1 MAASGSP
8 KPAADRARDRSADF
22 DISNPEGRTARMT
35 AVTAGTLLVL
45 FLPFLLSLAGQAGT
59 PKVLCFVTSLLAM
72 LLSVREF
79 GAVLPWCIGMAIA
92 VISVR
97 ERFRQRRSV

>member
-1 MAASGSP
+1 
-8 KPAADRARDRSADF
+8 
-22 DISNPEGRTARMT
+22 MT
-35 AVTAGTLLVL
+35 ALTAGTLLVL
-45 FLPFLLSLAGQAGT
+45 FLPFLLALAGQAGT
-59 PKVLCFVTSLLAM
+59 PKVLCFLTSLLAM